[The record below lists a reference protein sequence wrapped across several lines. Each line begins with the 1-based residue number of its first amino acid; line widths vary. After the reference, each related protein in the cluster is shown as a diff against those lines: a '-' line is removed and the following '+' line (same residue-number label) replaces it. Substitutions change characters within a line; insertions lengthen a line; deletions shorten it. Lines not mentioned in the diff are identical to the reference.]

1 MSIQLVRPTE
11 QYKNQIKLMMD
22 EWLSSGEQI
31 IPQSI
36 SHYRFDNLNT
46 FISSFQSEID
56 GPLKEG
62 FVRATTYFAY
72 EVSSDIMIGAVNIR
86 HSLNSY
92 LLRNGGHIGGGVRP
106 SERKKGYATE
116 ISKLALIKCKEL
128 GINRVMMSCKKDN
141 IGSANTIIKIGG
153 ILEREFVNDMGITE
167 QIFWVEQNKN

>member
-1 MSIQLVRPTE
+1 MSILLVRPSE
-11 QYKNQIKLMMD
+11 KYKDQIKLMMD
-22 EWLSSGEQI
+22 EWLNSGEQI

-36 SHYRFDNLNT
+36 SHYRFDDFNN
-46 FISSFQSEID
+46 FISSFQFEID

-72 EVSSDIMIGAVNIR
+72 EDSTDTMIGAVNIR

-116 ISKLALIKCKEL
+116 ISKLSLIKCKEL
-128 GINRVMMSCKKDN
+128 GINRVMMSCRKDN

-153 ILEREFVNDMGITE
+153 ILEREFVNDIGVTE
-167 QIFWVEQNKN
+167 QIFWIELNNN